1 MLESLFARVAGLE
14 DCNFI
19 NKRLQYQ
26 CFIMNVAEFFR
37 TPTTMVIIFG
47 NFLMFDQIFYSPQVK
62 RSVIISNKHG
72 MHVLPYK
79 LPNSLRL
86 RILRNLGSI
95 LRNLGNIELQPSGQP
110 PPTRTPRQQR
120 QKTPGK
126 QKLNPPPPHGEP
138 PHTKSGPPQKPSPRL
153 HDRTPKS
160 ISPPPPFP
168 PHPGDTPGANAH
180 LILSLI
186 SPPPPPNNFTPR
198 PIAHPLD
205 LEIGHALYYGSL
217 FPVIK
222 HMHE

>member
-72 MHVLPYK
+72 IYVLPYK

-95 LRNLGNIELQPSGQP
+95 LRNLGNIEP

-126 QKLNPPPPHGEP
+126 QKLNPPPHTASHPTRRVAHPKNPAHGCMTAPRRASAPH
-138 PHTKSGPPQKPSPRL
+138 HHSPL
-153 HDRTPKS
+153 
-160 ISPPPPFP
+160 
-168 PHPGDTPGANAH
+168 TPGTPQERM
-180 LILSLI
+180 LI
-186 SPPPPPNNFTPR
+186 
-198 PIAHPLD
+198 
-205 LEIGHALYYGSL
+205 
-217 FPVIK
+217 
-222 HMHE
+222 